1 MGLPEILLI
10 ALGLAM
16 DCLAVAVASGI
27 SCPGMGPRLAFRM
40 ALFFGGFQSLMAVI
54 GWSAGVAILPI
65 ISSFDH
71 WIAFALLAA
80 VGGKMIYESRGEED
94 ERRSYDP
101 ARFAVLIA
109 LSVATSID
117 SLAVGISFSL
127 IGEPI
132 ALPAGVIGAFSFSL
146 TLAGVAIGRRFGH
159 IFERKLE
166 VVGGLIL
173 IGIGIKILAQH
184 LS

>member
-27 SCPGMGPRLAFRM
+27 SCPGMCPRLAFRM
-40 ALFFGGFQSLMAVI
+40 AIFFGGFQSLMAVI

-80 VGGKMIYESRGEED
+80 VGGKMIYESREEG

-127 IGEPI
+127 LGEPI

-146 TLAGVAIGRRFGH
+146 TLAGVAVGRRFGH

-173 IGIGIKILAQH
+173 IGIGIKILVQH